1 MISAAFRTA
10 ADADLD
16 AARARVVDV
25 PTASVKVGAL
35 IDYLLDDVSDEA
47 SALWLDAWSLGRRN
61 PTLAAEAAALT
72 NDWLA
77 FIGGIVREGRES
89 GEFSVADVDVSARRL
104 LIMIDGLGAQK
115 VIREASADELKH
127 IARSYFESELGLAGA
142 R

>member
-1 MISAAFRTA
+1 
-10 ADADLD
+10 
-16 AARARVVDV
+16 V
-25 PTASVKVGAL
+25 PTASAKVGAL

-89 GEFSVADVDVSARRL
+89 GEFSIADVDVSARRL